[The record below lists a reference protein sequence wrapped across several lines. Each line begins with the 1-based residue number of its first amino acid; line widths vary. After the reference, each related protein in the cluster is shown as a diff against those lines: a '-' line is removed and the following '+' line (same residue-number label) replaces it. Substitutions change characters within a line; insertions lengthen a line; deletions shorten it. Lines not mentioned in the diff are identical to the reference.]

1 VAMTIDVISPQDT
14 LKCITLEKRTTE
26 NWIVVKMVKGSDY
39 KLVRKFE
46 RKGQFQS
53 IINFSS

>member
-1 VAMTIDVISPQDT
+1 MTIDVISPQDT